1 MTTKIIPKSRK
12 TRKGR
17 PSVVESIELDEHIR
31 ESAIESFLE
40 SGYEAAT
47 MARIAKNAGIA
58 RQTLYSRY
66 KNKESLFEQ
75 VLASA
80 FFQWHEENLDISLE
94 DDVPLESQLIRMANI
109 ILDRDLDPRVVKLG
123 RVAIY
128 NIELLQRL
136 LSQNEHI
143 FQKSPRI
150 FAIANLFDHYEKKGV
165 ITVSDKM
172 VTAEIFISMVMGIP
186 SRLASFGVFRGKQF
200 EQQRLE
206 EVVRIFVRGISSS
219 SCDDP
224 V

>member
-1 MTTKIIPKSRK
+1 MAGEPSAGFGYGTVLTRLYTSAHEYNIHLYSQTRGSRLTTKIIPKSRK

-128 NIELLQRL
+128 NIGLLQRL
-136 LSQNEHI
+136 LSQ
-143 FQKSPRI
+143 K
-150 FAIANLFDHYEKKGV
+150 
-165 ITVSDKM
+165 
-172 VTAEIFISMVMGIP
+172 
-186 SRLASFGVFRGKQF
+186 
-200 EQQRLE
+200 
-206 EVVRIFVRGISSS
+206 
-219 SCDDP
+219 
-224 V
+224 